1 MKKLIVIYYSFDG
14 NTKEAALRISQE
26 LGADIEELVPEKEI
40 PREGAKKFMVGG
52 RQAMFGECPPIKP
65 VRAELSAY
73 DGIILGT
80 PVWAGKCA
88 PPINTFLKEHDCAD
102 KVFAVFTSSGGG
114 DSEKCMKALGK
125 KLPDIRYSVPLAD
138 RKSPASS
145 ENESRLSAFIE
156 KVKHD

>member
-1 MKKLIVIYYSFDG
+1 
-14 NTKEAALRISQE
+14 
-26 LGADIEELVPEKEI
+26 
-40 PREGAKKFMVGG
+40 
-52 RQAMFGECPPIKP
+52 MFGECPPIKP